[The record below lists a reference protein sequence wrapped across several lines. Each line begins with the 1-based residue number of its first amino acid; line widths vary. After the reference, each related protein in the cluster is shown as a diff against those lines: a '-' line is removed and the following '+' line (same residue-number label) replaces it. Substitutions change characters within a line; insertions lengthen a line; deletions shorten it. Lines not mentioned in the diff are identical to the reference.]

1 MLKNHCLARSISSAS
16 WSKFVEM
23 LRYKGEWYG
32 CNVLQIGRFD
42 PSSKMCSCG
51 AINHDLRLKDRS
63 WTCKEC
69 GKLHDRDVLAANNIK
84 AFAFDRQSL
93 IENLGNSRVGRTQI
107 NAQGEDKVAALCGSG
122 LQ

>member
-1 MLKNHCLARSISSAS
+1 MQASKRLIIS
-16 WSKFVEM
+16 FTV
-23 LRYKGEWYG
+23 
-32 CNVLQIGRFD
+32 CNRNDTFLWLCACELCQ
-42 PSSKMCSCG
+42 SH
-51 AINHDLRLKDRS
+51 NHDLRLKDRS

-93 IENLGNSRVGRTQI
+93 IENLGNNRVGRTRI